1 MQDQR
6 KVTSAS
12 APDPDSGVS
21 SFSHSFF
28 AWMMFPVTRTYSEK
42 GYFAN
47 EELRGKIKLGDG
59 LWRPEEVVL
68 GFEPELQTAL
78 RGHVSWRMELLEP
91 RSSNVSNCF
100 SPRTASLNEPSW
112 ELHLQ
117 ICHNVTMA
125 VFLSLLIV

>member
-12 APDPDSGVS
+12 APDPDSGVF

-28 AWMMFPVTRTYSEK
+28 AWMMFPVTRTYFEK

-78 RGHVSWRMELLEP
+78 RGHVSWRMDPLEP
-91 RSSNVSNCF
+91 GLPMLRTVSVQ
-100 SPRTASLNEPSW
+100 
-112 ELHLQ
+112 ELQVLMNPPGNY
-117 ICHNVTMA
+117 IYKSATM
-125 VFLSLLIV
+125 